1 MDGVPIVFPLSAG
14 MAPNDRKDHMSI
26 TVQPNPKGTFGAVLA
41 SWVALLT
48 VAVKGTDRERF
59 EADGLAYPWEG
70 KFYTG
75 FKCPYGIV
83 KVRRQA
89 GNLWRVSILWPAG
102 RGGIATGN
110 HDVERIF
117 VFSCDE
123 DVPAYLDRLRSDPK
137 NPPSL
142 EVVPHGEAV

>member
-1 MDGVPIVFPLSAG
+1 MSKGKGPD
-14 MAPNDRKDHMSI
+14 DREGLMSI
-26 TVQPNPKGTFGAVLA
+26 TIQPNPKGTFGAVLA
-41 SWVALLT
+41 SFVAFLT

-75 FKCPYGIV
+75 FKCPYGTV
-83 KVRRQA
+83 KVRRQN
-89 GNLWRVSILWPAG
+89 GDLWRVSILWPAG

-117 VFSCDE
+117 VFSTPD
-123 DVPAYLDRLRSDPK
+123 DLVVFLDALRSDPR
-137 NPPSL
+137 NPPAL
-142 EVVPHGEAV
+142 EVSPHGVAV